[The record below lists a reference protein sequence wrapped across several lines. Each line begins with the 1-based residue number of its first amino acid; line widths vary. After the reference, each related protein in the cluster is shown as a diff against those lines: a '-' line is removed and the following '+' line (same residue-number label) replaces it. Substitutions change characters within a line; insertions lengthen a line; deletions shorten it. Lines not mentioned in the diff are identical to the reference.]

1 MEKRTSVRGWF
12 LAIVVIG
19 VLFLGING
27 CYVYGTGGSATVTVE
42 RLTNKITN
50 QTDTYLVFTDKGVY
64 QVSDSW
70 LRGQVRS
77 SDLWGSLKE
86 GKRYRIDYFGWR
98 VPLFSWYPTI
108 YDVVEEKGQ

>member
-1 MEKRTSVRGWF
+1 MQERKTGGF
-12 LAIVVIG
+12 LMVIIVIG
-19 VLFLGING
+19 AAFLMMRG
-27 CYVYGTGGSATVTVE
+27 CYVYSTNGTTTVTVE
-42 RLTNKITN
+42 RLTNKITGDS
-50 QTDTYLVFTDKGVY
+50 DTYLVFTDKGVY

-86 GKRYRIDYFGWR
+86 GKRYHIHYFGWR

-108 YDVVEEKGQ
+108 YMAEEKGQ